1 MYLTLYIM
9 QLSALLAAGMLLMAG
24 TGAFAQTTSAAKASV
39 PKSTLLKDGAY
50 RRNGLTMRLQAGQA
64 SRLSAPLTLENGA
77 VVRSN
82 GIIISRD
89 GTRQLLPE
97 NHAINM
103 QGGIVLLRD
112 DMLTPRAIAQQE
124 QAVTGAT
131 GETQFLLSSEPG
143 TGSVSP
149 RLTAKLLRTE
159 QRLALLEEITTQLER
174 RTKVKSATTLPLD
187 QQLSQIDKQ
196 LQQSLPATSTPSD
209 APATD
214 ATGIH

>member
-1 MYLTLYIM
+1 MK
-9 QLSALLAAGMLLMAG
+9 LSALLTAGLLLIGG
-24 TGAFAQTTSAAKASV
+24 TGAFAQTKLAAKLSV
-39 PKSTLLKDGAY
+39 PKSILLKDGVY

-82 GIIISRD
+82 GIIISPD
-89 GTRQLLPE
+89 GTRQLLPD

-112 DMLTPRAIAQQE
+112 DMLTPRAIAQQA
-124 QAVTGAT
+124 QAVIGST
-131 GETQFLLSSEPG
+131 GEAQFLMSSESG

-159 QRLALLEEITTQLER
+159 QRLAMLEEMTTQLER
-174 RTKVKSATTLPLD
+174 RTKTKSGTTLPLD

-196 LQQSLPATSTPSD
+196 LQQSVPSTSTSSD